1 MQNTVQE
8 EYTIINAEDSII
20 GRLASNIARRLLEGE
35 NIVIIN
41 AEKGLISG
49 DPGFLAQKYLKRYHI
64 KTKSNPLKGPFFP
77 RKPDQILKRTI
88 RGMLPF
94 KKSKGK
100 EAYKRL
106 KVFCDLPHMFQDKP
120 IEVLESTK
128 RNNPKS
134 SYISLEEL
142 NKKI

>member
-20 GRLASNIARRLLEGE
+20 GRLASNIAKRLLEGE
-35 NIVIIN
+35 NIVIVN

-77 RKPDQILKRTI
+77 RKPDQILKRTV
-88 RGMLPF
+88 RGMLPY
-94 KKSKGK
+94 KKHKGK

-106 KVFCDLPHMFQDKP
+106 KVYCDLPNMFQDKS
-120 IEVLESTK
+120 IAGL
-128 RNNPKS
+128 R
-134 SYISLEEL
+134 
-142 NKKI
+142 